1 VPSLTRGWEVNLNIA
16 LGQVVYSKAGRD
28 VGKIFIITGLIDA
41 NYVYLSDGDL
51 RRVENPKKKKIKH
64 LVITKDIIDT
74 IAQKLST
81 DIRITNAEI
90 RKALVE
96 IKNAVEID
104 E

>member
-1 VPSLTRGWEVNLNIA
+1 MNIV

-28 VGKIFIITGLIDA
+28 AGKIFIITGLIDA
-41 NYVYLSDGDL
+41 SYVYISDGDL

-74 IAQKLST
+74 IAQKISA
-81 DIRITNAEI
+81 DIKITNAEI

-96 IKNAVEID
+96 IKIPVENQD
-104 E
+104 